1 MALALVLVS
10 VAFAVTLGLL
20 LFGPHRTPSSTAVSA
35 RAEPDRLRA
44 LESDAERRRR
54 EAEEAKAV
62 VAELRAELKQTKRK
76 LHEQRNEEKG
86 DQELV
91 RARTEV
97 ERAASQQ
104 LEIVRGELSH
114 ALAEL
119 AKLRADAESSR
130 TRGRP
135 AAAPV
140 APAVPAP
147 AAPAPVAP
155 PPTSAALPPDAE
167 RGARRLRELSEA
179 DREKMERLEH
189 QANRERTRA
198 QELQAEVRRL
208 KGRTETQHRV
218 WVVTKGE
225 LDLLKDKFKALE
237 KRLNRT
243 LLERDLMKRAIGDL
257 ERRTGLAAGRTEL
270 TQEEIAL
277 SDKGVEER
285 SRTEAERLEQRAA
298 SAAAPVSAES
308 NGSAEAP
315 THSQP
320 AHSATDTV
328 AAEQENPS

>member
-1 MALALVLVS
+1 MALALILVS

-20 LFGPHRTPSSTAVSA
+20 LFGPHRTPSSTAVAA
-35 RAEPDRLRA
+35 RAEPERLRT
-44 LESDAERRRR
+44 LEAEGEKRRR

-76 LHEQRNEEKG
+76 LHEQRASEK
-86 DQELV
+86 DDMELV

-97 ERAASQQ
+97 ERSASQQ

-114 ALAEL
+114 ALSEL
-119 AKLRADAESSR
+119 AKPRADAESSR
-130 TRGRP
+130 GRARTATAP
-135 AAAPV
+135 AAA
-140 APAVPAP
+140 
-147 AAPAPVAP
+147 AAPAPAP
-155 PPTSAALPPDAE
+155 PPAAPPPVAAAAAPPDAE
-167 RGARRLRELSEA
+167 RGPRRLRELSDV

-198 QELQAEVRRL
+198 QEFQAEARRL

-243 LLERDLMKRAIGDL
+243 LLERDLMKRAMGDL
-257 ERRTGLAAGRTEL
+257 ERRTGHAAGRTEL

-285 SRTEAERLEQRAA
+285 SRSEAERLEQRTA
-298 SAAAPVSAES
+298 SAAVPPRTEA
-308 NGSAEAP
+308 NGSIEAP
-315 THSQP
+315 ALSPP
-320 AHSATDTV
+320 AHPATETA